1 MNVELRYKKEESYGI
16 LEIDPCSESEYYALS
31 HWLNHAIGC
40 GLSSHMIKIKV
51 PSWLIKE
58 VKIEEVFEY
67 IETKCNLWDTDDIR
81 GSSETKS
88 GDKWLSMNIV
98 EKVKKRFIKEV
109 MEES

>member
-1 MNVELRYKKEESYGI
+1 MNKKQWKELCKDCYCPPLNKA
-16 LEIDPCSESEYYALS
+16 LSEYANTPEYLRR
-31 HWLNHAIGC
+31 
-40 GLSSHMIKIKV
+40 
-51 PSWLIKE
+51 LITE

-81 GSSETKS
+81 NSSETKS

-109 MEES
+109 MEE